1 MNIVLVGM
9 SGCGKDSIM
18 KTMIKKYG
26 YKSIVSYTSR
36 PMRDGEVEGREY
48 NFVSKD
54 KFIEM
59 IKNNELI
66 EYRTYNTLLNGEKD
80 VWYYGLKKEELSD
93 NEKYIVILDLEG
105 AQSFLDYYG
114 NDNWCVIYIG
124 CKEETRKQRAMLRGS
139 FDETEW
145 NRRADDDKIKFSKE
159 NIERI
164 SDFMI
169 SNNFGRKIE
178 EVAYEI
184 YYCAEIQTKKEWFR
198 YNKKDKNKEITDIE
212 EFIKEKN
219 IKKIFLDIDGVVIH
233 SCQAMVDILNKKYH
247 TNTSG
252 EDILS
257 WNFKEVID
265 TLTDDEIE
273 YLFTTDEFFEVV
285 KPISGAIDFINK
297 YKDNIILITKGGL
310 KNLFGKKQIFELWE
324 LDDVNMIGL
333 PLNMSKRIIDMTA
346 YGDSLFIDDS
356 TNNLIESN
364 ATYKIQFREYKD
376 NKKREWQDGWCGR
389 IMYHW

>member
-1 MNIVLVGM
+1 
-9 SGCGKDSIM
+9 
-18 KTMIKKYG
+18 
-26 YKSIVSYTSR
+26 
-36 PMRDGEVEGREY
+36 
-48 NFVSKD
+48 
-54 KFIEM
+54 
-59 IKNNELI
+59 
-66 EYRTYNTLLNGEKD
+66 
-80 VWYYGLKKEELSD
+80 
-93 NEKYIVILDLEG
+93 
-105 AQSFLDYYG
+105 
-114 NDNWCVIYIG
+114 
-124 CKEETRKQRAMLRGS
+124 
-139 FDETEW
+139 
-145 NRRADDDKIKFSKE
+145 
-159 NIERI
+159 
-164 SDFMI
+164 
-169 SNNFGRKIE
+169 
-178 EVAYEI
+178 
-184 YYCAEIQTKKEWFR
+184 
-198 YNKKDKNKEITDIE
+198 
-212 EFIKEKN
+212 
-219 IKKIFLDIDGVVIH
+219 
-233 SCQAMVDILNKKYH
+233 MVDILNKKYH
-247 TNTSG
+247 TNISG

-346 YGDSLFIDDS
+346 YGDSLFVDDS

-376 NKKREWQDGWCGR
+376 DKKREWQDGWNGK